1 MQKSRTGKKH
11 WQLLPLLYLS
21 AWFPQSVFRFKEG
34 RKKNKKKNRAK
45 MLFSSP
51 PRLTMRL
58 IRVKGNRKRNSNY
71 SIVAIS
77 VCIVTAT
84 KQTPDKSRFVLPC
97 HCLSE
102 PMEEMTNCRLE
113 FNFFSMDRW
122 NFNSTL
128 KVQNS
133 FFWGGRRWAWFS
145 CRALLYFVDPILLEQ
160 SATSSNTWF
169 YWGEPQ
175 VWLI

>member
-1 MQKSRTGKKH
+1 
-11 WQLLPLLYLS
+11 
-21 AWFPQSVFRFKEG
+21 
-34 RKKNKKKNRAK
+34 

-58 IRVKGNRKRNSNY
+58 KRVKGNRKRNSND

-77 VCIVTAT
+77 VGIVTAT

-113 FNFFSMDRW
+113 FHFFFMDRW
-122 NFNSTL
+122 NFYSAL

-133 FFWGGRRWAWFS
+133 FFWLGRDSPVGLYLFCWS
-145 CRALLYFVDPILLEQ
+145 DLNGALSNKFQYLVLLRR
-160 SATSSNTWF
+160 TSSLAHF
-169 YWGEPQ
+169 KSHFLHFF
-175 VWLI
+175 VWEWKNSVKM

>member
-1 MQKSRTGKKH
+1 
-11 WQLLPLLYLS
+11 
-21 AWFPQSVFRFKEG
+21 
-34 RKKNKKKNRAK
+34 

-113 FNFFSMDRW
+113 FNFFLW
-122 NFNSTL
+122 IGETL
-128 KVQNS
+128 IQPSKSRTVV
-133 FFWGGRRWAWFS
+133 FGGGRWA
-145 CRALLYFVDPILLEQ
+145 
-160 SATSSNTWF
+160 
-169 YWGEPQ
+169 
-175 VWLI
+175 

>member
-34 RKKNKKKNRAK
+34 RKKNKKKTELRCCSQARPGWQCGSYVSRETGK
-45 MLFSSP
+45 E
-51 PRLTMRL
+51 
-58 IRVKGNRKRNSNY
+58 
-71 SIVAIS
+71 
-77 VCIVTAT
+77 TAT
-84 KQTPDKSRFVLPC
+84 TLLLLYRSASWQLQNKRQTKAVLSFHVTVCQSRWRKWQTADLNSTFFLWIGETLIQPSKSRTVVF
-97 HCLSE
+97 
-102 PMEEMTNCRLE
+102 
-113 FNFFSMDRW
+113 
-122 NFNSTL
+122 
-128 KVQNS
+128 
-133 FFWGGRRWAWFS
+133 GGGRWAWFS